1 SRSPRHRPRRR
12 PGGRP
17 GGARQMPCRGPCRG
31 CRRPG
36 EWPPAVRRPAVRSTA
51 VADSWGFLAG
61 GWIVGCGTEPGGR
74 FEPSHG
80 GAPAPLSISPRRGH
94 RRRPA
99 PIPSDNQGIC
109 GPGRQSLYTR
119 PTTINNNSTTK
130 EYLPMSRLANKVAVV
145 AGGATGIGA
154 ACAIRYA
161 AEGAKV
167 VIGDFNIDTARELA
181 ESIGPNAIAVRY
193 DAADADSIKALID
206 SAVETFGTLNVL
218 HNNVA
223 ITSLAIQSQDTT
235 VVDIPLEI
243 WNATLNI
250 NVTSFLLGSKYAI
263 PHMIAAGGGS
273 IINTSSDSGRVGDV
287 VRTAYGASK
296 AAVISLTQHIAV
308 QYGLQGVRCNAI
320 TPGVIL
326 TGAMK

>member
-1 SRSPRHRPRRR
+1 
-12 PGGRP
+12 
-17 GGARQMPCRGPCRG
+17 
-31 CRRPG
+31 
-36 EWPPAVRRPAVRSTA
+36 
-51 VADSWGFLAG
+51 
-61 GWIVGCGTEPGGR
+61 
-74 FEPSHG
+74 
-80 GAPAPLSISPRRGH
+80 
-94 RRRPA
+94 
-99 PIPSDNQGIC
+99 
-109 GPGRQSLYTR
+109 
-119 PTTINNNSTTK
+119 
-130 EYLPMSRLANKVAVV
+130 
-145 AGGATGIGA
+145 
-154 ACAIRYA
+154 
-161 AEGAKV
+161 
-167 VIGDFNIDTARELA
+167 ARELA
-181 ESIGPNAIAVRY
+181 ESIGPNAIPVRY

-326 TGAMK
+326 TGAMKEDPALVEFIRPHILTPNFVVPEDIAALATFLASDESMYITGQAIACDGGHLAHQPQMADVRRAMNNSLPQRITSPGRDGGQAPSPRQPTCTNGDQPPCRPLFPALPPMPATATSRTMSPAVSTQPARSWWTRRKCSASPAPTTRSHSTPIPRRPPPAPLAARSPAAFTTAPW

>member
-1 SRSPRHRPRRR
+1 
-12 PGGRP
+12 
-17 GGARQMPCRGPCRG
+17 
-31 CRRPG
+31 
-36 EWPPAVRRPAVRSTA
+36 
-51 VADSWGFLAG
+51 
-61 GWIVGCGTEPGGR
+61 
-74 FEPSHG
+74 
-80 GAPAPLSISPRRGH
+80 
-94 RRRPA
+94 
-99 PIPSDNQGIC
+99 
-109 GPGRQSLYTR
+109 
-119 PTTINNNSTTK
+119 
-130 EYLPMSRLANKVAVV
+130 MSRLANKVAVV

-326 TGAMK
+326 TGAMKEDPALVEFIRPHILTPNFGVPEDIAALATFLASDESVYITGQAIACDGGHLAHQPQMADVRRAMNNS

>member
-1 SRSPRHRPRRR
+1 
-12 PGGRP
+12 
-17 GGARQMPCRGPCRG
+17 
-31 CRRPG
+31 
-36 EWPPAVRRPAVRSTA
+36 
-51 VADSWGFLAG
+51 
-61 GWIVGCGTEPGGR
+61 
-74 FEPSHG
+74 
-80 GAPAPLSISPRRGH
+80 
-94 RRRPA
+94 
-99 PIPSDNQGIC
+99 
-109 GPGRQSLYTR
+109 
-119 PTTINNNSTTK
+119 
-130 EYLPMSRLANKVAVV
+130 MSRLANKVAVV

-181 ESIGPNAIAVRY
+181 DNIGPNAMAVRY
-193 DAADADSIKALID
+193 DAADADSIKALIET
-206 SAVETFGTLNVL
+206 AVEKFGTLNVL

-296 AAVISLTQHIAV
+296 AAVISLSQHIAV
-308 QYGLQGVRCNAI
+308 QYGLQGIRCN
-320 TPGVIL
+320 GVIL
-326 TGAMK
+326 TGAMKEDPALVEFIRPHILTPNFGGPEDIAALAAFLASDESAYITGQAIACDGGHLAHQPQMADVRRAMANS

>member
-1 SRSPRHRPRRR
+1 LHGIGPVAAPV
-12 PGGRP
+12 
-17 GGARQMPCRGPCRG
+17 GARVVLARGL
-31 CRRPG
+31 
-36 EWPPAVRRPAVRSTA
+36 
-51 VADSWGFLAG
+51 VAALAG
-61 GWIVGCGTEPGGR
+61 VVGDQGSGHQQCGGQQCDQQRLRIHGDSSRVGGLSAAGQGPGGR

-99 PIPSDNQGIC
+99 PIPSDTQGIC

-263 PHMIAAGGGS
+263 PHMI
-273 IINTSSDSGRVGDV
+273 
-287 VRTAYGASK
+287 
-296 AAVISLTQHIAV
+296 
-308 QYGLQGVRCNAI
+308 
-320 TPGVIL
+320 
-326 TGAMK
+326 